1 MSSEKIKKID
11 EGVWCLESYFLS
23 LGCRGSLRM
32 TILKT
37 QSGLLLYSPVAFDAE
52 HVASIRALGKVTDIV
67 APNLFHHMYLRP
79 CVAAFPDANCWVPE
93 GLLEKIG
100 SVDGAQTITP
110 DVVFGN
116 DSSIKKF
123 TLTGHRL
130 QETMIFHEPSR
141 TLLTAD
147 LLYNYQSEQYPA
159 EKLFFWMIGNYGRPN
174 VAFYHRF
181 SVKDKSSIQSMIDTV
196 TSWRINRIIMSH
208 GRIVESADASTIFAD
223 AWKSFAKLPRRLNPI

>member
-37 QSGLLLYSPVAFDAE
+37 QSGLLLYSPVALDAE
-52 HVASIRALGKVTDIV
+52 NVASIRALGTVTDIV
-67 APNLFHHMYLRP
+67 APNKMHHMYLRP
-79 CVAAFPDANCWVPE
+79 CVATFPEANCWVPE

-100 SVDGAQTITP
+100 SVDGAQTTTP

-116 DSSIKKF
+116 DIGIKQF
-123 TLTGHRL
+123 TFSDHRI

-147 LLYNYQSEQYPA
+147 LLYNYQSEQFPA

-181 SVKDKSSIQSMIDTV
+181 SVKDKSSVQSMIDTV
-196 TSWRINRIIMSH
+196 TSWPINRIIMSH
-208 GRIVESADASTIFAD
+208 GRIVESADAGTIFAD
-223 AWKSFAKLPRRLNPI
+223 AWKSFTK

>member
-1 MSSEKIKKID
+1 
-11 EGVWCLESYFLS
+11 
-23 LGCRGSLRM
+23 M

-37 QSGLLLYSPVAFDAE
+37 QSGLLLYSPVALNAE

-100 SVDGAQTITP
+100 PVDGAQIITP
-110 DVVFGN
+110 DIIFGN
-116 DSSIKKF
+116 DDNIKKF
-123 TLTGHRL
+123 TLTGHRI

-147 LLYNYQSEQYPA
+147 LLYNYQSEQY
-159 EKLFFWMIGNYGRPN
+159 
-174 VAFYHRF
+174 
-181 SVKDKSSIQSMIDTV
+181 
-196 TSWRINRIIMSH
+196 SWPINRIIMSH
-208 GRIVESADASTIFAD
+208 GRIVETTDASTIFAD
-223 AWKSFAKLPRRLNPI
+223 AWKNFAK

>member
-11 EGVWCLESYFLS
+11 EGVWCLDSYFLS

-37 QSGLLLYSPVAFDAE
+37 QSGLLLYSPVALTAE
-52 HVASIRALGKVTDIV
+52 NVASIRALGTVKDII
-67 APNLFHHMYLRP
+67 APNLMHHMYLRP
-79 CVAAFPDANCWVPE
+79 CIEAFPDANCWVPE

-100 SVDGAQTITP
+100 SVTGAQIITP
-110 DVVFGN
+110 DVAIGN
-116 DSSIKKF
+116 DSGIKKF
-123 TLTGHRL
+123 TLTGHRI
-130 QETMIFHEPSR
+130 QETIIFHEPSR

-181 SVKDKSSIQSMIDTV
+181 SVKNKSSVRSMIDTV
-196 TSWRINRIIMSH
+196 VNWPINRIIMSH
-208 GRIVESADASTIFAD
+208 GRIIESADAGAIFAD
-223 AWKSFAKLPRRLNPI
+223 AWKNFAK

>member
-1 MSSEKIKKID
+1 MSLGKIKKID

-37 QSGLLLYSPVAFDAE
+37 QSGLLLYSPVALDAE
-52 HVASIRALGKVTDIV
+52 LIASIRALGTVTDIV
-67 APNLFHHMYLRP
+67 APNKMHHMYLRP
-79 CVAAFPDANCWVPE
+79 CVATFPEANCWVSE

-100 SVDGAQTITP
+100 SVDGAQIITP

-116 DSSIKKF
+116 DNDIKKF
-123 TLTGHRL
+123 TLTGHRI
-130 QETMIFHEPSR
+130 QETMIFHKPSG

-147 LLYNYQSEQYPA
+147 LLYNYQTEQYPA

-181 SVKDKSSIQSMIDTV
+181 SVTDKSSIRSMIDTI
-196 TSWRINRIIMSH
+196 TNWPINRIIMSH
-208 GRIVESADASTIFAD
+208 GRIIESANASIIFAD
-223 AWKSFAKLPRRLNPI
+223 AWKRFAK

>member
-1 MSSEKIKKID
+1 MSLETIKKID

-37 QSGLLLYSPVAFDAE
+37 QSGLLLYSPVALNAE

-93 GLLEKIG
+93 GFLEKIG
-100 SVDGAQTITP
+100 PVDGAQIITP
-110 DVVFGN
+110 DIIFGN
-116 DSSIKKF
+116 DDNIKKF
-123 TLTGHRL
+123 TLTGHRI

-181 SVKDKSSIQSMIDTV
+181 SVTDKSSIQFMIDTV
-196 TSWRINRIIMSH
+196 TSWPINRIIMSH
-208 GRIVESADASTIFAD
+208 GRIVETTDASTIFAD
-223 AWKSFAKLPRRLNPI
+223 AWKNFAK

>member
-1 MSSEKIKKID
+1 MSLGKIKKVD
-11 EGVWCLESYFLS
+11 DGVWCLESYFLS

-37 QSGLLLYSPVAFDAE
+37 QSGLLLYSPVALDPE
-52 HVASIRALGKVTDIV
+52 LVASIRALGTVTDIV
-67 APNLFHHMYLRP
+67 APNKMHHMYLRP
-79 CVAAFPDANCWVPE
+79 CVETFPEANCWVSE

-100 SVDGAQTITP
+100 SVDGAQIITP
-110 DVVFGN
+110 NVVFGN
-116 DSSIKKF
+116 DNDIKKF
-123 TLTGHRL
+123 TLTGHRI

-147 LLYNYQSEQYPA
+147 LLYNYQSEQYTA
-159 EKLFFWMIGNYGRPN
+159 EKIFFWMIGNYGRPN

-181 SVKDKSSIQSMIDTV
+181 SITDKSSIQSMIDTV
-196 TSWRINRIIMSH
+196 TSWPINRIIMSH

-223 AWKSFAKLPRRLNPI
+223 AWKSFAK

>member
-1 MSSEKIKKID
+1 MSLGKIKRID

-37 QSGLLLYSPVAFDAE
+37 QSGLLLYSPVALDDDI
-52 HVASIRALGKVTDIV
+52 VASIRALGRVTHIV
-67 APNLFHHMYLRP
+67 APNLMHHMYLKQ
-79 CVAAFPDANCWVPE
+79 CVATFPEANCWIPE
-93 GLLEKIG
+93 GLIEKIG
-100 SVDGAQTITP
+100 SVDGTKIISPNTL
-110 DVVFGN
+110 FGN
-116 DSSIKKF
+116 DRGIKTF
-123 TLTGHRL
+123 TLTGHHI
-130 QETMIFHEPSR
+130 QETMIYHEPSR

-147 LLYNYQSEQYPA
+147 LLYNYQAEQYPA

-181 SVKDKSSIQSMIDTV
+181 SVKDKSSIQSMIDTI
-196 TSWRINRIIMSH
+196 TRWPINRIIMSH

-223 AWKSFAKLPRRLNPI
+223 AWKSFAK

>member
-1 MSSEKIKKID
+1 MPLEKIQKID

-37 QSGLLLYSPVAFDAE
+37 QYGLLLYSPVALDAE

-67 APNLFHHMYLRP
+67 APNLMHHMYLRP
-79 CVAAFPDANCWVPE
+79 CVATFPDAKCWVSE

-100 SVDGAQTITP
+100 PVDGAQIITSDTI
-110 DVVFGN
+110 FGN
-116 DSSIKKF
+116 DNDIKKF
-123 TLTGHRL
+123 TLAGHRI

-141 TLLTAD
+141 TLVTAD

-159 EKLFFWMIGNYGRPN
+159 EKLFFRMIGNYGRPN
-174 VAFYHRF
+174 VAFYHKF
-181 SVKDKSSIQSMIDTV
+181 SVTDKSSIQYMIDTIN
-196 TSWRINRIIMSH
+196 SWRINRIIMSH
-208 GRIVESADASTIFAD
+208 GRIVESAHAGKIFAD
-223 AWKSFAKLPRRLNPI
+223 AWKIFAK

>member
-1 MSSEKIKKID
+1 MSLETIKKID

-37 QSGLLLYSPVAFDAE
+37 QSGLLLYSPVALNAE

-100 SVDGAQTITP
+100 PVDGAQIITP
-110 DVVFGN
+110 DIIFGN
-116 DSSIKKF
+116 DDNIKKF
-123 TLTGHRL
+123 TLTGHRI

-181 SVKDKSSIQSMIDTV
+181 SIKDKSSIQCMIDTV
-196 TSWRINRIIMSH
+196 TSWPINRIIMSH
-208 GRIVESADASTIFAD
+208 GRIIESADAGTIFAD
-223 AWKSFAKLPRRLNPI
+223 AWKSFAK

>member
-1 MSSEKIKKID
+1 MSSATIKKID

-37 QSGLLLYSPVAFDAE
+37 QSGLLLYSPVELSAE
-52 HVASIRALGKVTDIV
+52 NLASIRALGTVKDIV
-67 APNLFHHMYLRP
+67 APNLMHHMYLRP

-93 GLLEKIG
+93 GFLEKIG
-100 SVDGAQTITP
+100 PVDGAQIITP
-110 DVVFGN
+110 DIVFGN
-116 DSSIKKF
+116 DSGIKKF
-123 TLTGHRL
+123 TLTGHAI
-130 QETMIFHEPSR
+130 QETMIFHETSR

-159 EKLFFWMIGNYGRPN
+159 EKLFFRMIGNYGRPN

-181 SVKDKSSIQSMIDTV
+181 SVKDKSSIQRMIDTLIK
-196 TSWRINRIIMSH
+196 WPINRIIMSH
-208 GRIVESADASTIFAD
+208 GRIIESADAGAIFAD
-223 AWKSFAKLPRRLNPI
+223 AWKSFAK

>member
-1 MSSEKIKKID
+1 MSLETVKKID
-11 EGVWCLESYFLS
+11 KGVWCLESYFLS

-37 QSGLLLYSPVAFDAE
+37 QSGLLLYSPVALNAE
-52 HVASIRALGKVTDIV
+52 HVAFIRALGKVTDIV

-100 SVDGAQTITP
+100 PVDGAQIITP
-110 DVVFGN
+110 DIIFGN
-116 DSSIKKF
+116 DDNIKKF
-123 TLTGHRL
+123 TLTGHRI

-181 SVKDKSSIQSMIDTV
+181 SVTDKSSIQFMIDTV
-196 TSWRINRIIMSH
+196 TSWPINRIIMSH
-208 GRIVESADASTIFAD
+208 GRIVETTDASTIFAD
-223 AWKSFAKLPRRLNPI
+223 AWKNFAK

>member
-1 MSSEKIKKID
+1 MSVGKIKKID
-11 EGVWCLESYFLS
+11 EGLWCLESYFLS

-37 QSGLLLYSPVAFDAE
+37 QSGLLLYSPVELDAE
-52 HVASIRALGKVTDIV
+52 IVDSIRALGAVTDIV
-67 APNLFHHMYLRP
+67 APNKMHHMYLRP
-79 CVAAFPDANCWVPE
+79 CVATFPEANCWVAE

-100 SVDGAQTITP
+100 SVEGAQIITP
-110 DVVFGN
+110 DALFGN

-123 TLTGHRL
+123 TLTGHRI
-130 QETMIFHEPSR
+130 QETMIFHEPSQ
-141 TLLTAD
+141 TLITAD

-159 EKLFFWMIGNYGRPN
+159 EKLFFRMIGNYGKPN

-196 TSWRINRIIMSH
+196 TRWPIKRIIMSH
-208 GRIVESADASTIFAD
+208 GRIVESADAGPIFTD
-223 AWKSFAKLPRRLNPI
+223 AWKSFAK

>member
-1 MSSEKIKKID
+1 MSSATIKKID

-37 QSGLLLYSPVAFDAE
+37 QSGLLLYSPVALNAE
-52 HVASIRALGKVTDIV
+52 NVAAIRALGTVKDIV
-67 APNLFHHMYLRP
+67 APNLMHHMYLRS
-79 CVAAFPDANCWVPE
+79 CAAAFPDANCWVPQ

-100 SVDGAQTITP
+100 SVDGAQVITP
-110 DVVFGN
+110 DIVFGN
-116 DSSIKKF
+116 DSGIKKF
-123 TLTGHRL
+123 TLTGHRI
-130 QETMIFHEPSR
+130 QETIIFHETSR

-181 SVKDKSSIQSMIDTV
+181 SVKDKSSIRSMINTLI
-196 TSWRINRIIMSH
+196 SWPINRIIMSH
-208 GRIVESADASTIFAD
+208 GRIIESADAGAIFVD
-223 AWKSFAKLPRRLNPI
+223 AWKSFAK

>member
-1 MSSEKIKKID
+1 MSLETIKKID

-123 TLTGHRL
+123 TLTGHRC
-130 QETMIFHEPSR
+130 
-141 TLLTAD
+141 
-147 LLYNYQSEQYPA
+147 LLYTSPSPRDG
-159 EKLFFWMIGNYGRPN
+159 LLSRMP
-174 VAFYHRF
+174 
-181 SVKDKSSIQSMIDTV
+181 SS
-196 TSWRINRIIMSH
+196 
-208 GRIVESADASTIFAD
+208 A
-223 AWKSFAKLPRRLNPI
+223 

>member
-11 EGVWCLESYFLS
+11 VGVWCLESYFRS

-32 TILKT
+32 TILET
-37 QSGLLLYSPVAFDAE
+37 QTGLLLYSPVALDAE
-52 HVASIRALGKVTDIV
+52 IVASIRALGTVTDIV
-67 APNLFHHMYLRP
+67 APNLFHHMYLRQ

-93 GLLEKIG
+93 GLSEKIG
-100 SVDGAQTITP
+100 AVDGAQIIKP
-110 DVVFGN
+110 DLVFGN
-116 DSSIKKF
+116 DSGIKKF
-123 TLTGHRL
+123 TLTGHRIK
-130 QETMIFHEPSR
+130 ETMIFHEPSR

-181 SVKDKSSIQSMIDTV
+181 SVKDKSSIQCMIDTV
-196 TSWRINRIIMSH
+196 TSWPINRIVMSH
-208 GRIVESADASTIFAD
+208 GRIIESADAGTIFAD
-223 AWKSFAKLPRRLNPI
+223 AWKSFAK

>member
-1 MSSEKIKKID
+1 MSEKRIQKID

-32 TILKT
+32 TILNT
-37 QSGLLLYSPVAFDAE
+37 QSGLLIYSPVALDAE
-52 HVASIRALGKVTDIV
+52 IVASIRALGTVTDIV
-67 APNLFHHMYLRP
+67 APNKMHHMYLRP
-79 CVAAFPDANCWVPE
+79 CVATFPEAHCWVSE

-100 SVDGAQTITP
+100 AVDGAQIITP
-110 DVVFGN
+110 DVVFGSDN
-116 DSSIKKF
+116 DIKKF
-123 TLTGHRL
+123 TLTGHRI
-130 QETMIFHEPSR
+130 QETMIFHEPSG

-181 SVKDKSSIQSMIDTV
+181 SVTDKPSIRRMIDTV
-196 TSWRINRIIMSH
+196 TSWSIKRIIMSH
-208 GRIVESADASTIFAD
+208 GRIIESADAGSLFTD
-223 AWKSFAKLPRRLNPI
+223 AWESFAK

>member
-1 MSSEKIKKID
+1 MSLGKIKKLD
-11 EGVWCLESYFLS
+11 EGVWCLKSYFLS

-37 QSGLLLYSPVAFDAE
+37 QSGLLLYSPVALDAKI
-52 HVASIRALGKVTDIV
+52 VTSIRALGTVTHII
-67 APNLFHHMYLRP
+67 APNLMHHMYLKP
-79 CVAAFPDANCWVPE
+79 CVATFPEANCWVPE

-100 SVDGAQTITP
+100 PVNGAQIITP
-110 DVVFGN
+110 DTLFGN
-116 DSSIKKF
+116 DNSIKTF
-123 TLTGHRL
+123 TLTGHGI
-130 QETMIFHEPSR
+130 QETMIFHEPSQ

-181 SVKDKSSIQSMIDTV
+181 SVKDKSSIQSMIDTI
-196 TSWRINRIIMSH
+196 TSWPINRIIMSH

-223 AWKSFAKLPRRLNPI
+223 AWKSFAK

>member
-1 MSSEKIKKID
+1 MSFGKIKKID
-11 EGVWCLESYFLS
+11 DGVWCLESYFLS

-32 TILKT
+32 TILET
-37 QSGLLLYSPVAFDAE
+37 QSGLLLYSPVALDAE
-52 HVASIRALGKVTDIV
+52 IVDSIRALGTVTDII
-67 APNLFHHMYLRP
+67 APNKMHYMYLRS
-79 CVAAFPDANCWVPE
+79 CVATFPDANCWVAE

-100 SVDGAQTITP
+100 AVDGAQTITP
-110 DVVFGN
+110 DVEFGN
-116 DSSIKKF
+116 DSGIKKF

-141 TLLTAD
+141 TLVTAD

-181 SVKDKSSIQSMIDTV
+181 SVQDKTSIQDMIDTV
-196 TSWRINRIIMSH
+196 SSWPINRIIMSH
-208 GRIVESADASTIFAD
+208 GRIVECADAGTIFTD
-223 AWKSFAKLPRRLNPI
+223 AWKSFAK